1 MGACSS
7 IPVAHLPVAKNLP
20 LVDEASSASDPVYR
34 IRPGDDLEVKFFYT
48 KELNESIKVRP
59 DGFISLQLVDDVL
72 AAGLTPQE
80 LDNQLTKRYAEH
92 LKNPVLS
99 VIVRSFVGFRAYVG
113 GEVGVPQVIPLEGGI
128 TPLQAIFRAGGV
140 RPSAHMQSVVL
151 IRKGPEGQAI
161 TYQLD
166 LSDLSISEGRRDSR
180 IALQSSD
187 VLYIPRSPIAN
198 ANLFVQQY
206 ITDLVLFRGIQF
218 GYTVLNNRSAN
229 SVAFP

>member
-1 MGACSS
+1 M
-7 IPVAHLPVAKNLP
+7 AKNLP
-20 LVDEASSASDPVYR
+20 LVDEPSTDSDPVYR
-34 IRPGDDLEVKFFYT
+34 IRPGDDLDIKFFYT

-59 DGFISLQLVDDVL
+59 DGFISLQLVDEVQ

-92 LKNPVLS
+92 LKNPVIS

-113 GEVGVPQVIPLEGGI
+113 GEVGTPQLIPLEGGI

-140 RPSAHMQSVVL
+140 RPTAYLQSVVL
-151 IRKGPEGQAI
+151 IRKGPQGEAI

-166 LSDLSISEGRRDSR
+166 LSDLSISQGRRDLR
-180 IALQSSD
+180 IALRPSD
-187 VLYIPRSPIAN
+187 VLYVPRSPIAN

-218 GYTVLNNRSAN
+218 GYTVLHNRSAN
-229 SVAFP
+229 SVVLP